1 MTDEYRREIDAAFE
15 GSRSCRATRPRRCP
29 ASPSGAT
36 RARSVSTDWYLFEP
50 VDERY
55 QPVPA
60 GTTSHT
66 VLVTNLANLVSP

>member
-1 MTDEYRREIDAAFE
+1 MQGYAASEVPGLAIGCNE
-15 GSRSCRATRPRRCP
+15 GSFH
-29 ASPSGAT
+29 
-36 RARSVSTDWYLFEP
+36 VSTDWYLFEP